1 MTQQKQFN
9 RFESFRQVIDTTDDL
24 EMMKVCQGLLRD
36 LIAIND
42 MQENLDKMKSA
53 LYEEQKRA
61 FYSFFVEDLPPV
73 EVAALADKVTGRVKV
88 LERKAEREAEKKEKE
103 SAATK

>member
-9 RFESFRQVIDTTDDL
+9 RFESFRKVIDTTDDL
-24 EMMKVCQGLLRD
+24 EMMKICQGLLRD
-36 LIAIND
+36 IITIND
-42 MQENLDKMKSA
+42 MQENLDKMKGA

-61 FYSFFVEDLPPV
+61 FYSFFVDDLPPV

-88 LERKAEREAEKKEKE
+88 LERKAEKEAEKKEKE
-103 SAATK
+103 SVITK